1 VQAAA
6 VIQCSQTKTV
16 LRIELL
22 IHTFLYFHVLVI
34 VTKLSGLP
42 WLYNAV
48 IWTTYQ
54 NQLSYS
60 LKVTLVF
67 FVGRRLQWV

>member
-1 VQAAA
+1 MGTVVNHVQQHSETARTHEK
-6 VIQCSQTKTV
+6 QKNDS
-16 LRIELL
+16 R
-22 IHTFLYFHVLVI
+22 
-34 VTKLSGLP
+34 GLP

-67 FVGRRLQWV
+67 CMNCDIAQ